1 VLRTKVVSLP
11 RSTLAVVLIDT
22 SVWIEVQRGRFNLD
36 PFVEPG
42 EIAICPP
49 IAQELLQ
56 GVQSPERFALVWDT
70 LLSARMLDDPM
81 PLARF
86 EYAAEIYRR
95 CRETGYMVA
104 SSHDCL
110 IAACAIEAHVPLL
123 QRDHDF
129 EVMADVVPL
138 ELLRNV

>member
-1 VLRTKVVSLP
+1 MKVVSRL
-11 RSTLAVVLIDT
+11 RYALAVVLIDT
-22 SVWIEVQRGRFNLD
+22 SVWIEVHRGRFALD
-36 PFVEPG
+36 AFVEPG

-56 GVQSPERFALVWDT
+56 GVQSPELFAIVWDT
-70 LLSARMLDDPM
+70 VLSARMLDDPM

-95 CRETGYMVA
+95 CRENGYVIA

-110 IAACAIEAHVPLL
+110 IAACAIELRVPLL

-129 EVMADVVPL
+129 EAMADVVPL

>member
-1 VLRTKVVSLP
+1 M
-11 RSTLAVVLIDT
+11 AVVLIDT
-22 SVWIEVQRGRFNLD
+22 SVWIEVHRGRFDLD
-36 PFVEPG
+36 AFVEAG
-42 EIAICPP
+42 EVAICPP

-56 GVQSPERFALVWDT
+56 GVQSPDLFAIVWET
-70 LLSARMLDDPM
+70 VLEARMLDDPM

-95 CRETGYMVA
+95 CRENGYVIG

-123 QRDHDF
+123 QLDRDF
-129 EVMADVVPL
+129 EAMADVVPL

>member
-1 VLRTKVVSLP
+1 MD
-11 RSTLAVVLIDT
+11 A
-22 SVWIEVQRGRFNLD
+22 
-36 PFVEPG
+36 FVEPG

-56 GVQSPERFALVWDT
+56 GAQSAERFTIVWET
-70 LLSARMLDDPM
+70 LLEARMLDDPL

-95 CRETGYMVA
+95 CRETGYVIA

-110 IAACAIEAHVPLL
+110 IAACAIEARVPLL

-129 EVMADVVPL
+129 EVMADVAPL

>member
-1 VLRTKVVSLP
+1 M
-11 RSTLAVVLIDT
+11 AVVLIDT
-22 SVWIEVQRGRFNLD
+22 SIWLEVERGRFDLD
-36 PFVEPG
+36 AFVETG

-56 GVQSPERFALVWDT
+56 GVRSPERFAIVWET
-70 LLSARMLDDPM
+70 VLSARMLDDPM

-95 CRETGYMVA
+95 CRESGHVVG

-110 IAACAIEAHVPLL
+110 IAACAIENKVPLL
-123 QRDHDF
+123 QRDYDF
-129 EVMADVVPL
+129 ERIAEVAPL